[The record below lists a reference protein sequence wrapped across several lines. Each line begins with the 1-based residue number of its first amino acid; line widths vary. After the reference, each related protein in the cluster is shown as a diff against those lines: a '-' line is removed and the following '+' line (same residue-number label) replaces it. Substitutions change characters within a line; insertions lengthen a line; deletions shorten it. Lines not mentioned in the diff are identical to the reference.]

1 MDADVVSECKHRIP
15 REEGIGAMHK
25 LQEIIAVIAG
35 ATCSTGRNI
44 RNFIVHFRTRCGQSR
59 IVLSVSVLPLSLLMH
74 AHTLTP
80 AKRFSFADLQ
90 HLRSVGDVQI
100 SPDGHAIVYSLYS
113 IDIQHDRFERRYPV
127 HAIYTTDLSGHATRL
142 TRGNDSY
149 FSPKASPDLS
159 ASTGSPDFA
168 SDPRNFPDQR
178 SGSHECGC
186 A

>member
-1 MDADVVSECKHRIP
+1 
-15 REEGIGAMHK
+15 MHK

-113 IDIQHDRFERRYPV
+113 IDIQHGAKIPGACDLHDRPLGARHEANPRKRQLF
-127 HAIYTTDLSGHATRL
+127 L
-142 TRGNDSY
+142 TQS
-149 FSPKASPDLS
+149 
-159 ASTGSPDFA
+159 
-168 SDPRNFPDQR
+168 
-178 SGSHECGC
+178 
-186 A
+186 